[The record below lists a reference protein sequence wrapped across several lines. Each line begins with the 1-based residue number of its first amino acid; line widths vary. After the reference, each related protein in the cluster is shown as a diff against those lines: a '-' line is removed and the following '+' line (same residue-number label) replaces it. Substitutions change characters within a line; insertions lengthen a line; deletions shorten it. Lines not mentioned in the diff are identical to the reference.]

1 MSQKTIDILNEAI
14 QSEIGAI
21 MQYMAGHY
29 RTPKDKHPVVREMLE
44 RISVEEMQ
52 HAESFSKR
60 VVALGSREAITPDI
74 VHFSNDL
81 VEIMDLNEK
90 AEDGAIEMYTKHIKI
105 CEEEKDLETKSIYET
120 VLKDE
125 LRHKK
130 IFAAF
135 RRLLESKQ
143 EGI

>member
-1 MSQKTIDILNEAI
+1 MSQKIIDILNEAI

-29 RTPKDKHPVVREMLE
+29 RMPKDKHPVIREMLE
-44 RISVEEMQ
+44 RISVEEMK

-60 VVALGSREAITPDI
+60 VVALGGREAITPDI

-90 AEDGAIEMYTKHIKI
+90 AEDGAIEMYQKHIMV
-105 CEEEKDLETKSIYET
+105 CEQENDLETKAIYED

-125 LRHKK
+125 MRHKK
-130 IFAAF
+130 IFATF
-135 RRLLESKQ
+135 KKLLESNQ

>member
-1 MSQKTIDILNEAI
+1 MSQKIIDILNEAI

-29 RTPKDKHPVVREMLE
+29 RMPKDKHPVVREMLE
-44 RISVEEMQ
+44 RISVEEMK

-60 VVALGSREAITPDI
+60 VVALGGREAITPDM

-81 VEIMDLNEK
+81 VEIIDLNEK
-90 AEDGAIEMYTKHIKI
+90 AEDGAIEMYQKHIKV
-105 CEEEKDLETKSIYET
+105 CEQENDLETKAIYED

-125 LRHKK
+125 IRHKK

-135 RRLLESKQ
+135 KKLLESNQ
-143 EGI
+143 EGL

>member
-1 MSQKTIDILNEAI
+1 MSQKIIDILNEAI

-29 RTPKDKHPVVREMLE
+29 RMPKDKHPVIREMLE
-44 RISVEEMQ
+44 RISVEEMK

-60 VVALGSREAITPDI
+60 VVALNGREAITPDI

-90 AEDGAIEMYTKHIKI
+90 SEDGAIEMYQKHIKI
-105 CEEEKDLETKSIYET
+105 CEEEQDFETKAIYED

-125 LRHKK
+125 IRHKK
-130 IFAAF
+130 IFSALK
-135 RRLLESKQ
+135 RLLENKQ

>member
-1 MSQKTIDILNEAI
+1 MSQKIINILNEAI
-14 QSEIGAI
+14 QAEIGAI

-29 RTPKDKHPVVREMLE
+29 RMPKDKHPVIREMLE
-44 RISVEEMQ
+44 RISVEEMK

-60 VVALGSREAITPDI
+60 VVALGGREAITPDM

-81 VEIMDLNEK
+81 VEIMELNEK
-90 AEDGAIEMYTKHIKI
+90 SEDGAIEMYQRHIKI
-105 CEEEKDLETKSIYET
+105 CEQENDPETKAIYED

-130 IFAAF
+130 IFSAF
-135 RRLLESKQ
+135 KKFLETKQ